1 MEIFFTHSEANW
13 FPIHGLF
20 RVTAFSIY
28 NRKREVE
35 PGILIQMGWGCNGLK
50 NFSKGL
56 RDVKEGG
63 ISATKRQPKC
73 GDCAWRKSTLHVRLN
88 GRVTLT
94 VGRALLQFFLYK
106 NEKKKKKKLVRKL
119 ATRVVFPNIFQSFVM
134 FCFTILGSQVDLYFW
149 YECQTT
155 LQVQQ
160 KIKSRL
166 PVEIYVKLRC
176 YYCGRIMGNIGGLE
190 KY

>member
-88 GRVTLT
+88 GRVTLI

-106 NEKKKKKKLVRKL
+106 NEKKKKTCSQISHSRSFPQHIPVICYVLFHDPWFPGRFIFL
-119 ATRVVFPNIFQSFVM
+119 ESNTRLLCKCNCM
-134 FCFTILGSQVDLYFW
+134 
-149 YECQTT
+149 
-155 LQVQQ
+155 

-166 PVEIYVKLRC
+166 PVEIYV
-176 YYCGRIMGNIGGLE
+176 
-190 KY
+190 

>member
-1 MEIFFTHSEANW
+1 M
-13 FPIHGLF
+13 
-20 RVTAFSIY
+20 
-28 NRKREVE
+28 
-35 PGILIQMGWGCNGLK
+35 
-50 NFSKGL
+50 
-56 RDVKEGG
+56 
-63 ISATKRQPKC
+63 
-73 GDCAWRKSTLHVRLN
+73 
-88 GRVTLT
+88 T

-106 NEKKKKKKLVRKL
+106 NEKKKKKKPVRKL

-166 PVEIYVKLRC
+166 PVEIYVN
-176 YYCGRIMGNIGGLE
+176 YVVIIVAG
-190 KY
+190 